1 MRILLN
7 HGQSANNLCC
17 QPFNEYGIIIRHI
30 LTGDVIRLGHKLK
43 FVVSDL
49 HLGAGQT
56 LDGPAPLEDFTASRE
71 FIAFLHEIGQEG
83 ERDEREIELIF
94 NGDLFEFLQVPAV
107 DDYDPT
113 QTYAKEAYLDSSEEA
128 SIKRLRIIVDGH
140 QEIFNALADFM
151 HSNEPQRRIT
161 IIKGNH
167 DVCLFWPGVKSY
179 LREVLGASG
188 ARVSLLRFADEFV
201 SREKIYVE
209 HGHQHAEK
217 MNGYQDSF
225 NPRSTDDPSQ
235 LFYPAGSHF
244 VIDFFNRVEP
254 ERPFIDHIKPLTTLI
269 WFALYWDF
277 DFAGQAMACFIRKTP
292 ALVVSD
298 MNYLQQNPITS
309 TAPLLQ
315 ELEDDGQRQELA
327 ERYKTDAAFRQTF
340 HQQIQQYLD
349 DANIDNKG
357 NNPSPPLPVSDN
369 PLEMG
374 RTYQQQQRAMLR
386 RAAAE
391 IAEREKAQ
399 VIIFGHTHE
408 PAEEPLGNGSVYI
421 NTGSWISDLSQ
432 VSLEHW
438 EALFN
443 GVALPETIPSDL
455 AYARIDYNEDEL
467 PCAKLLY
474 YKGQPSAKKAASRPE
489 SLTEPPGFLRRN
501 MRRFI
506 RRFGSN
512 PNH

>member
-1 MRILLN
+1 M
-7 HGQSANNLCC
+7 
-17 QPFNEYGIIIRHI
+17 
-30 LTGDVIRLGHKLK
+30 GHKLK

-56 LDGPAPLEDFTASRE
+56 TQGLAPLEDFTASRE

-107 DDYDPT
+107 DNYDPT
-113 QTYAKEAYLDSSEEA
+113 QTYPKEAYLNSSEEA
-128 SIKRLRIIVDGH
+128 SIKRLKIIVAGH

-167 DVCLFWPGVKSY
+167 DVCLFWPGVKGY

-244 VIDFFNRVEP
+244 VIDFFNQVEP

-269 WFALYWDF
+269 WYALHWDF
-277 DFAGQAMACFIRKTP
+277 DFAGRALACFIRKTP

-298 MNYLQQNPITS
+298 TNYWQKNSI
-309 TAPLLQ
+309 APTGSLLQ
-315 ELEDDGQRQELA
+315 ELEDEVQRQKLA
-327 ERYKTDAAFRQTF
+327 ERYKTDTAFRQAF
-340 HQQIQQYLD
+340 HYQIQQYLD
-349 DANIDNKG
+349 DASIDNKG
-357 NNPSPPLPVSDN
+357 SNPSPPLHVSDN
-369 PLEMG
+369 PLQMG
-374 RTYQQQQRAMLR
+374 QINQQQQRAMLR
-386 RAAAE
+386 RAAVE
-391 IAEREKAQ
+391 VAEREKAK

-408 PAEEPLGNGSVYI
+408 PTEELLSNGSIYI
-421 NTGSWISDLSQ
+421 NTGSWISDLSKI
-432 VSLEHW
+432 SLNMW

-443 GVALPETIPSDL
+443 SAALPETIPSAL
-455 AYARIDYNEDEL
+455 TYARIDYNEDEH
-467 PCAKLLY
+467 PYAKLLY
-474 YKGQPSAKKAASRPE
+474 FKGQTHAKKAASRPE
-489 SLTEPPGFLRRN
+489 KLAEPPSFLRRN

-506 RRFGSN
+506 RRFGSD
-512 PNH
+512 HS

>member
-1 MRILLN
+1 M
-7 HGQSANNLCC
+7 
-17 QPFNEYGIIIRHI
+17 
-30 LTGDVIRLGHKLK
+30 GHKLK

-49 HLGAGQT
+49 HLGAGHT
-56 LDGPAPLEDFTASRE
+56 IDGPAPLEDFTASRE
-71 FIAFLHEIGQEG
+71 FIAFLQEIGQEG
-83 ERDEREIELIF
+83 DRDEREIELIF

-107 DDYDPT
+107 DSYDPT
-113 QTYAKEAYLDSSEEA
+113 QTYPKEAYLDSSEEA
-128 SIKRLRIIVDGH
+128 SIKRLKIIVEGH

-151 HSNEPQRRIT
+151 HSNAPQRRIT

-209 HGHQHAEK
+209 HGHQLAEK

-225 NPRSTDDPSQ
+225 NPRSADDPTQ

-244 VIDFFNRVEP
+244 VIDFFNQVEP

-269 WFALYWDF
+269 WYALHWDF
-277 DFAGQAMACFIRKTP
+277 DFAGQALACFIRKTP

-298 MNYLQQNPITS
+298 MNYWQNNPI
-309 TAPLLQ
+309 APGGSLLQ
-315 ELEDDGQRQELA
+315 ELEDDVQRKKLA
-327 ERYKTDAAFRQTF
+327 ERYKTDAVFRQTF

-357 NNPSPPLPVSDN
+357 NTPISPPVPVSDN
-369 PLEMG
+369 PLQMG
-374 RTYQQQQRAMLR
+374 RTNQQQQRTMLQ

-391 IAEREKAQ
+391 IAEREKAK

-408 PAEEPLGNGSVYI
+408 PIEEPLSNNSVYI
-421 NTGSWISDLSQ
+421 NTGSWISDLSRI
-432 VSLEHW
+432 SNNMW

-443 GVALPETIPSDL
+443 GAALTETIPSDL

-474 YKGQPSAKKAASRPE
+474 FKGQPHAKKAASRPE
-489 SLTEPPGFLRRN
+489 KLAEPPNFLRRN

-506 RRFGSN
+506 RRLGSD
-512 PNH
+512 HS